1 MFKHMDCAIK
11 DEFYG
16 DVLLDVKYGLEDGFS
31 NQKPYF
37 SITCVGRVMTKE
49 RQLDKRYKRSL
60 FFGAC
65 HDKILQGKPELKDLV
80 DFHLRDID
88 GEPLCAVE
96 NGYHFL
102 ENKQV
107 NTLSKYFGISKEES
121 QNLID
126 KKLDKEE
133 FSKIVDGYR
142 VKWKQEA
149 DALIKKYGLEARE
162 YKVDMER
169 KSVSP
174 LRPKKKEQTDENT
187 LGR

>member
-1 MFKHMDCAIK
+1 MFKHMDCAIN
-11 DEFYG
+11 DEYYG
-16 DVLLDVKYGLEDGFS
+16 NVLLDVKYGLEDGFS

-37 SITCVGRVMTKE
+37 SVTCVGRVMTKE
-49 RQLDKRYKRSL
+49 RQLDKRYKRAL

-65 HDKILQGKPELKDLV
+65 HDKILQGKPEMKDLV

-88 GEPLCAVE
+88 GEPLYAVE

-107 NTLSKYFGISKEES
+107 STLSKYFGISQEES

-126 KKLDKEE
+126 KMPSKEE

-142 VKWKQEA
+142 PRWKKEA
-149 DALIKKYGLEARE
+149 DLLIEKYELEARE
-162 YKVDMER
+162 YKVNLER
-169 KSVSP
+169 KSASP
-174 LRPKKKEQTDENT
+174 LRPKKKEQSNDKL